1 VQQQRHCELA
11 ALEYHATLADSELD
25 VVTGGLAVTDPTTIL
40 ACLLSGLFTQ
50 GSTLVHEPVHA
61 K

>member
-1 VQQQRHCELA
+1 MTTGSEG
-11 ALEYHATLADSELD
+11 TLADSELD
-25 VVTGGLAVTDPTTIL
+25 AVTGGLAVTEPITIL
-40 ACLLSGLFTQ
+40 GCLLSGLFTQ